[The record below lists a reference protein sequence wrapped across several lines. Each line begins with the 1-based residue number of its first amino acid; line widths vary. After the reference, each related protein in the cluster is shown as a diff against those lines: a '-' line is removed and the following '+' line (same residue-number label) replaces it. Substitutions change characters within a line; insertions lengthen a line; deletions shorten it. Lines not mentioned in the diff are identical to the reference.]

1 MGKLSSVY
9 HCILRMFHSTTVYS
23 GCSMAPLYTQDVLW
37 HHCILRM
44 FYGTTVYSG
53 LQKANCHQ
61 RPFTLYCLVIQH
73 KGKLLKLLTTFVF
86 YLLG

>member
-37 HHCILRM
+37 HHYILRM
-44 FYGTTVYSG
+44 FNGTTVYSG
-53 LQKANCHQ
+53 CSMA
-61 RPFTLYCLVIQH
+61 PLYTQDFRKQIAI
-73 KGKLLKLLTTFVF
+73 KGRSP
-86 YLLG
+86 YIA